1 MQLIITLKTLAINH
15 IKKFDIGGKSMKK
28 RILSLFAAFAVMLS
42 LSACQPKDT
51 GQDTQTREAVESVC
65 TVSETV
71 QAVEKT
77 APESSEELQ
86 IETEFEIIDWT
97 MEDLVSN
104 IEIYGDKLSLP
115 CTISEISSDY
125 KVENINY
132 FEDMQMTAGTLYKK
146 DKEIGLV
153 YFNGDVIDN
162 ALNSEIKF
170 LFLGGAY
177 DLPEF
182 NIMGITDKSTRSD
195 VINILGNPNMRVG
208 ESDRHFQYGF
218 SQNKFAIIDF
228 NKENPDELCLFFIIY
243 NVEE

>member
-1 MQLIITLKTLAINH
+1 MIGYVTINVTLFLTNYILEVN
-15 IKKFDIGGKSMKK
+15 FMK

-125 KVENINY
+125 KLENINY

-146 DKEIGLV
+146 NKEIGLV

>member
-1 MQLIITLKTLAINH
+1 
-15 IKKFDIGGKSMKK
+15 MKK

-125 KVENINY
+125 KLENINY

>member
-1 MQLIITLKTLAINH
+1 MIGYVIINVTLFLTNYILEVN
-15 IKKFDIGGKSMKK
+15 FMK

-125 KVENINY
+125 KLENINY

-146 DKEIGLV
+146 NKEIGLV

-208 ESDRHFQYGF
+208 ESDKHFQYGF

>member
-1 MQLIITLKTLAINH
+1 M
-15 IKKFDIGGKSMKK
+15 K

-42 LSACQPKDT
+42 LSACQAGDT
-51 GQDTQTREAVESVC
+51 EQDTQTREAVESVC

-71 QAVEKT
+71 QSVEKT

-125 KVENINY
+125 KLENINY

-146 DKEIGLV
+146 NKEIGLV

>member
-125 KVENINY
+125 KLENINY

>member
-1 MQLIITLKTLAINH
+1 M
-15 IKKFDIGGKSMKK
+15 K

-51 GQDTQTREAVESVC
+51 EQDTQTREAVESVC

-125 KVENINY
+125 KLENINY

-146 DKEIGLV
+146 NKEIGLV

>member
-1 MQLIITLKTLAINH
+1 MIGYVTINVTLFLTNYILEIN
-15 IKKFDIGGKSMKK
+15 FMK

-125 KVENINY
+125 KLENINY

-146 DKEIGLV
+146 NKEIGLV

>member
-1 MQLIITLKTLAINH
+1 M
-15 IKKFDIGGKSMKK
+15 
-28 RILSLFAAFAVMLS
+28 
-42 LSACQPKDT
+42 
-51 GQDTQTREAVESVC
+51 
-65 TVSETV
+65 
-71 QAVEKT
+71 
-77 APESSEELQ
+77 
-86 IETEFEIIDWT
+86 
-97 MEDLVSN
+97 
-104 IEIYGDKLSLP
+104 
-115 CTISEISSDY
+115 
-125 KVENINY
+125 
-132 FEDMQMTAGTLYKK
+132 
-146 DKEIGLV
+146 
-153 YFNGDVIDN
+153 IDN

>member
-1 MQLIITLKTLAINH
+1 M
-15 IKKFDIGGKSMKK
+15 K

-125 KVENINY
+125 KLENINY

-146 DKEIGLV
+146 NKEIGLV

>member
-1 MQLIITLKTLAINH
+1 M
-15 IKKFDIGGKSMKK
+15 K
-28 RILSLFAAFAVMLS
+28 RILSLFAAFAVLVS
-42 LSACQPKDT
+42 LSACQPNDT

-125 KVENINY
+125 KLENINY

-146 DKEIGLV
+146 NKEIGLV

-182 NIMGITDKSTRSD
+182 NIMGISDKSTRSD
-195 VINILGNPNMRVG
+195 VINILGNPNMRIG
-208 ESDRHFQYGF
+208 ESDKHFQYGF

>member
-1 MQLIITLKTLAINH
+1 M
-15 IKKFDIGGKSMKK
+15 K

-51 GQDTQTREAVESVC
+51 GQDMQTREAVESVC

-125 KVENINY
+125 KLENINY

-146 DKEIGLV
+146 NKEIGLV

>member
-1 MQLIITLKTLAINH
+1 MIGYVTINVTLFLTNYILEVN
-15 IKKFDIGGKSMKK
+15 FMK

-125 KVENINY
+125 KLENINY

-146 DKEIGLV
+146 NKEIGLV

-208 ESDRHFQYGF
+208 ESDKHFQYGF